1 MCRAIIIDGVST
13 HFAAPSPCFAM
24 LREALE
30 ALEERG
36 YLEVIE
42 PSRVMVRV
50 ALCHPWYG

>member
-1 MCRAIIIDGVST
+1 
-13 HFAAPSPCFAM
+13 M

-42 PSRVMVRV
+42 PPRVMVRV